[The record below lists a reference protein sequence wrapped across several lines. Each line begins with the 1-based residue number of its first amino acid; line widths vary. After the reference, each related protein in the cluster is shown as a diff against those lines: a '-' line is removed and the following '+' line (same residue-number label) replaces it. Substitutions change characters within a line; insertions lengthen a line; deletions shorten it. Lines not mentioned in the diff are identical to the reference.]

1 MAKKERKSLAEKM
14 MKFSIGDYDFMD
26 VDEIGAE
33 DAENLDTLLDDIP
46 VEDGEVKVLVGRK
59 GTGIFEVPLD
69 RIDPPKFH
77 DRVYIPKAFIMKLSE
92 SLKNHGQIQPVLLR
106 VKGDRFER
114 IAGHLRIEAAK
125 LLGWKKI
132 LAYIVDVDDATAF
145 RMMVAENQYRENL
158 SDYDKIVTALYAI
171 ELLLGLKPEE
181 VKKFYYLLSNKETGR
196 NKQPITEKEIK
207 MRNKIV
213 SILGDLNISGWD
225 TFGAMLKLYFSIHPK
240 VKDLMVKNSWK
251 YYVAYEI
258 NKASKQ
264 PELFSAVLRLIEG
277 FPKTEDGKVPLSLS
291 DAKAIIRKARGLL
304 SGDTGEEIFPYA
316 SFSEN
321 MKQLRSLTHKI
332 RKRWSK
338 LSEDE
343 RAVLDEEMMKVQSVL
358 DQAVLRIKSVL
369 EKK

>member
-1 MAKKERKSLAEKM
+1 MAKKERKTLAEKM
-14 MKFSIGDYDFMD
+14 MRFSVGDYDFMD
-26 VDEIGAE
+26 VEEVGAE
-33 DAENLDTLLDDIP
+33 DLESMDTSLGDIP
-46 VEDGEVKVLVGRK
+46 VEGAEVKLLVGEK

-92 SLKNHGQIQPVLLR
+92 SLKKHGQIQPILLR

-114 IAGHLRIEAAK
+114 IAGHLRMEAAK

-171 ELLLGLKPEE
+171 ESFLGLKPEE

-196 NKQPITEKEIK
+196 NTQPITEEEIK
-207 MRNKIV
+207 LRSKIT
-213 SILGDLNISGWD
+213 SILEDLNISGWD

-240 VKDLMVKNSWK
+240 VKDLMVRNGWK

-258 NKASKQ
+258 NKTAKQ
-264 PELFSAVLRLIEG
+264 PELFSTVLKFIEG
-277 FPKTEDGKVPLSLS
+277 LPKTEDGKVPLSLS
-291 DAKAIIRKARGLL
+291 DAKSIIRKAKGLL
-304 SGDTGEEIFPYA
+304 SGNEADEVFPYA

-321 MKQLRSLTHKI
+321 MKQMRSLTHKI
-332 RKRWSK
+332 RKRWPK

-343 RAVLDEEMMKVQSVL
+343 RAFLDEEMTRVQSVL
-358 DQAVLRIKSVL
+358 DLAVSRIKSVL